1 MNTFNVSTDSKLYS
15 QMVELGVKAKN
26 ASSILANLSCEQK
39 NKCLIAM
46 ADAILANKEAIEQAN
61 RLDIEDA
68 QKAGLS
74 AAMLDR
80 LTLTPKRIEAMAKG
94 VKEVAN
100 LPDPLGK
107 ELDSRQRPN
116 GLKLRKVTCPIGVI
130 VIIFESRPNVTA
142 DAAALCFK
150 SGNVTILRGGKEAL
164 RSNLMI
170 ADIMVKAAR
179 KIYQDF
185 PLEAIQVVP
194 TTDRQAIPM
203 LLSLTEFIDLCIPR
217 GGEGLIRT
225 VMSCSHVPVIKHY
238 KGVCHVYV
246 NEGADIEMAKRIIIN
261 AKVQRPSACNA
272 AETLLIDE
280 KIAKQALP
288 ILASAL
294 MEQGVKLHCD
304 RNSLDI
310 LKSELPSETA
320 MDSIVPID
328 KEEWAKEYLDLIL
341 SVGVVKNESEA
352 IAHINRY
359 GSRHTECIITES
371 KEKAMR
377 FQHEVDAAVVCWNAS
392 TRFNDGGEFGMG
404 AEIGISTDKVGP
416 RGPMGLDELT
426 TYKWMVDGNGQVRA

>member
-1 MNTFNVSTDSKLYS
+1 MNDFNVPADSKLYS
-15 QMVELGVKAKN
+15 QMVELGVKAKS
-26 ASSILANLSCEQK
+26 AASILANLSSEQK

-61 RLDIEDA
+61 ILDIEDA
-68 QKAGLS
+68 KKAGLS

-80 LTLTPKRIEAMAKG
+80 LTLTAKRIETMAKG

-116 GLKLRKVTCPIGVI
+116 GLKLSKITCPIGVI

-164 RSNLMI
+164 RSNLVI
-170 ADIMVKAAR
+170 AGIMVKAAQ

-225 VMSCSHVPVIKHY
+225 VISCSHVPVIKHY

-246 NEGADIEMAKRIIIN
+246 NEDADIEMAQRIIIN

-288 ILASAL
+288 MLASAL
-294 MEQGVKLHCD
+294 VEQGVKLHCD

-310 LKSELPSETA
+310 LKSELPPETA

-359 GSRHTECIITES
+359 GSRHTECIITKS
-371 KEKAMR
+371 REKAIR

-426 TYKWMVDGNGQVRA
+426 TYKWLVYGNGQVRA

>member
-1 MNTFNVSTDSKLYS
+1 MNNFNVSTDSKLYS
-15 QMVELGVKAKN
+15 QMVELGMKAKS
-26 ASSILANLSCEQK
+26 ASGILANLSSEQK
-39 NKCLIAM
+39 NNCLVAM
-46 ADAILANKEAIEQAN
+46 ADAILANKDAIEQAN

-68 QKAGLS
+68 KKAGLS

-80 LTLTPKRIEAMAKG
+80 LTLTPKRIETMANG

-116 GLKLRKVTCPIGVI
+116 GLKLSKITCPIGVI

-164 RSNLMI
+164 RSNLTI
-170 ADIMVKAAR
+170 ADIMVKAAQ

-194 TTDRQAIPM
+194 TIDRQAIPI

-246 NEGADIEMAKRIIIN
+246 NEDADIEMAKRIIIN

-280 KIAKQALP
+280 KIAKYALP

-294 MEQGVKLHCD
+294 MVQGVKLHCD
-304 RNSLDI
+304 ENSLNI
-310 LKSELPSETA
+310 LKSELPPETA
-320 MDSIVPID
+320 MDSIVLID
-328 KEEWAKEYLDLIL
+328 KVEWAKEYLDLIL

-426 TYKWMVDGNGQVRA
+426 TYKWLVCGNGQVRA

>member
-1 MNTFNVSTDSKLYS
+1 MNNFNVSTDSKLYS
-15 QMVELGVKAKN
+15 QMVELGMKAKS
-26 ASSILANLSCEQK
+26 ASGILANLSSEQK

-80 LTLTPKRIEAMAKG
+80 LTLTSKRIETMANG

-116 GLKLRKVTCPIGVI
+116 GLKLSKITCPIGVI

-164 RSNLMI
+164 RSNLAI
-170 ADIMVKAAR
+170 ADIMVKAAQ

-194 TTDRQAIPM
+194 TIDRQAIPI

-246 NEGADIEMAKRIIIN
+246 NEDADIEMAKRIIIN

-280 KIAKQALP
+280 KIAKHALP

-304 RNSLDI
+304 ENSLNI
-310 LKSELPSETA
+310 LKSELPPEIA
-320 MDSIVPID
+320 KDSIVPID

-426 TYKWMVDGNGQVRA
+426 TYKWLVCGNGQVRA

>member
-246 NEGADIEMAKRIIIN
+246 NEDADIEMAKRIIIN

-280 KIAKQALP
+280 KIAKQALST
-288 ILASAL
+288 LASAL